1 MKKLLLSLILTL
13 FVSTTSFADMKN
25 VFKHIPEGETLIAEK
40 QTYSDFST
48 DDYPGIFGVEGTLIL
63 NNVTFKN
70 NDSFVIT
77 LSEDALLKIGDDSSF
92 TSNTGGTIWSK
103 KGYTVIGNNVEFNS
117 NADPNY
123 YMGTIVNEDGTLSI
137 KNNVKFLNN
146 FNSSEM
152 FGGAIENCFGG
163 NTLIYAN
170 AQFIDNGALNDGGAI
185 YNGFSNSDNEKPVL
199 DIYKGALFDS
209 NAAKRGGAIYND
221 GSLAISGVTKF
232 INNTANDYGG
242 AIYNHGDLQ
251 MWADCED
258 IVFNGNTANGVSNAI
273 HDNEGTITLMSNYG
287 SNIIFNDRITSE
299 NEYSEI
305 SIEGL
310 GKTIFNEDMS
320 GYNGKIY
327 LESGSTL
334 QLGYDGKISNTSLK
348 SNDGTLNLINGK
360 INDSADVSPTFF
372 SGYAFLEIDATLS
385 GNSSIGDKF
394 APISA
399 DFHNDGNNYYYS
411 GVTLTNVNITN
422 NLITDNT
429 GTFTVISASNG
440 PCPNLYADLKVTQ
453 NGKTIKFTENQTS
466 LNDTLNDTDIDYE
479 ILPQAQTF
487 AQVISDATSYKV
499 YNLSNNEMLSQNLGN
514 LEGKQLII
522 NGNGY
527 DITSNGKKGMSVYI
541 DPDNSYDEKTLRLEN
556 IKTISGF
563 SGYYGAVVDN
573 YSLTKI
579 GSNITFENNTV
590 LYNGGVFYGNKK
602 SYMHTG
608 DNITFRNNTAN
619 SGGVL
624 QTEQVSV
631 TIFGG
636 NILFESNTADRG
648 GAINNQGGIDFEKN
662 ATFVSNQGYQGSAIY
677 NDNDAEIFFR
687 NGAKFINNNNSAI
700 YNYGSLKFFAM
711 SEDIEFT
718 GNDIAIFN
726 VGGGMTFVTGAANV
740 IFNDKLVSYDSD
752 SKLWFDSYDY
762 VILGIFD
769 DFSKIILNADM
780 SDYTGKINI
789 NGAYVQLGENGTFFN
804 SNCTYDISGATID
817 FANSVIQDYEFANS
831 LKVTDTLNLK
841 IDADLKNEKMDTITA
856 NNFSGDGKVNVTAI
870 NITKDSDK
878 KEEISLDFITGNTLK
893 GIVKSVDK
901 AYSVMYEYDASYD
914 KETGNMSFVR
924 GKENP
929 ISNESAVSGLAGG
942 YLSQVTVANQ
952 SFANIDN
959 KVSQTRAAAKTPLYA
974 SANTN
979 QVFEQGG
986 SIERALWL
994 RPYVVSD
1001 TVDVGADS
1009 KVDNTMY
1016 GTLAGIDLPA
1026 GKDKLLSFYLG
1037 YTGGKQEF
1045 NSVKTNQTNYMLG
1058 VTGTLIKDKWY
1069 LGATVNAGTN
1079 KVTADNDL
1087 GSDDIDNITYSLG
1100 LKTGYDFDLG
1110 KDFTLQPNI
1119 ILMYIGSTSNDFTN
1133 VQGNKIEDDGIS
1145 NILIQ
1150 PGLRLDLSLANGWTP
1165 YGLFDVAINTGET
1178 STKINGNKVKSLEMD
1193 PYFEYGVGV
1202 SKDFLNS
1209 PWSCYGQ
1216 VSGKSGS
1223 RSGVGFNLGIK
1234 YAF

>member
-1 MKKLLLSLILTL
+1 MT
-13 FVSTTSFADMKN
+13 
-25 VFKHIPEGETLIAEK
+25 
-40 QTYSDFST
+40 
-48 DDYPGIFGVEGTLIL
+48 
-63 NNVTFKN
+63 
-70 NDSFVIT
+70 
-77 LSEDALLKIGDDSSF
+77 
-92 TSNTGGTIWSK
+92 
-103 KGYTVIGNNVEFNS
+103 
-117 NADPNY
+117 
-123 YMGTIVNEDGTLSI
+123 
-137 KNNVKFLNN
+137 
-146 FNSSEM
+146 
-152 FGGAIENCFGG
+152 
-163 NTLIYAN
+163 
-170 AQFIDNGALNDGGAI
+170 
-185 YNGFSNSDNEKPVL
+185 
-199 DIYKGALFDS
+199 
-209 NAAKRGGAIYND
+209 
-221 GSLAISGVTKF
+221 
-232 INNTANDYGG
+232 
-242 AIYNHGDLQ
+242 
-251 MWADCED
+251 DCED
-258 IVFNGNTANGVSNAI
+258 IEFTGNTANGVSNAI
-273 HDNEGTITLMSNYG
+273 HDKEGTINLISDYG

-305 SIEGL
+305 SIEGR
-310 GKTIFNEDMS
+310 GKTIFNDDMS

-327 LESGSTL
+327 LDPGSTL

-348 SNDGTLNLINGK
+348 SKDGTLNLINGK

-385 GNSSIGDKF
+385 GNNSIGDKF
-394 APISA
+394 SPISA

-429 GTFTVISASNG
+429 GTFTVISVSNG

-453 NGKTIKFTENQTS
+453 NGKTIKFTENQAS

-479 ILPQAQTF
+479 VLPQVQTF
-487 AQVISDATSYKV
+487 AQVISDTTSYKV
-499 YNLSNNEMLSQNLGN
+499 YNLSNNETLSQNLGN

-527 DITSNGKKGMSVYI
+527 DITSNGKEGMSVYI

-573 YSLTKI
+573 YGNTRI
-579 GSNITFENNTV
+579 GSNITVENNTAYGSGGAI
-590 LYNGGVFYGNKK
+590 YNNSKHSSISVGN
-602 SYMHTG
+602 
-608 DNITFRNNTAN
+608 DVTFRNNTATA
-619 SGGVL
+619 GGAIYNQENLGV
-624 QTEQVSV
+624 
-631 TIFGG
+631 IGFGA
-636 NILFESNTADRG
+636 NTKFESNIATANTG
-648 GAINNQGGIDFEKN
+648 GAIYNDSYIEFIKN
-662 ATFVSNQGYQGSAIY
+662 PIFISNQANQGSAIY
-677 NDNDAEIFFR
+677 NDADANITFQ

-700 YNYGSLKFFAM
+700 YNYGNLIFFAM
-711 SEDIEFT
+711 SEDVEFT

-726 VGGGMTFVTGAANV
+726 VGGEMTFVTGAANV

-752 SKLWFDSYDY
+752 SELCFDSHDY
-762 VILGIFD
+762 VIFGIFD

-789 NGAYVQLGENGTFFN
+789 NGAYVQLGKNGTLFN

-817 FANSVIQDYEFANS
+817 FANSVIQDYKFANS
-831 LKVTDTLNLK
+831 LKVSDILNLK
-841 IDADLKNEKMDTITA
+841 VDADLKNEKMDTITA

-878 KEEISLDFITGNTLK
+878 KEEISLDFITGDTLK

-901 AYSVMYEYDASYD
+901 AYSAMYEYNVTYD
-914 KETGNMSFVR
+914 QETGNMNFIQ

-942 YLSQVTVANQ
+942 YLAQVTIANQ
-952 SFANIDN
+952 SFANMDN

-979 QVFEQGG
+979 QVFEQNG

-1045 NSVKTNQTNYMLG
+1045 DSVKTNQTNYMLG

-1110 KDFTLQPNI
+1110 KNFTLQPNI
-1119 ILMYIGSTSNDFTN
+1119 ILMYICLTSSDFTN

-1150 PGLRLDLSLANGWTP
+1150 PGLRLDLSLTNGWTP

-1193 PYFEYGVGV
+1193 PYFEYGVGI
-1202 SKDFLNS
+1202 SKDFLNT

>member
-1 MKKLLLSLILTL
+1 MKKLLLSFVLTL
-13 FVSTTSFADMKN
+13 FVSAPSFADIEDM
-25 VFKHIPEGETLIAEK
+25 FKYFIPEDETLIEEK
-40 QTYSDFST
+40 QTYSDFSA
-48 DDYPGIFGVEGTLIL
+48 DDYLGIFRVEGTLIL
-63 NNVTFKN
+63 NNATFKN
-70 NDSFVIT
+70 NESYAISVAD
-77 LSEDALLKIGDDSSF
+77 DGLLKIGDGSFF
-92 TSNTGGTIWSK
+92 TSNTGGTISSSGK
-103 KGYTVIGNNVEFNS
+103 AEIGNNVEFNS
-117 NADPNY
+117 NEDPSDY
-123 YMGTIVNEDGTLSI
+123 GAVNNITGSLVI

-146 FNSSEM
+146 Y
-152 FGGAIENCFGG
+152 GGAIENDFGG
-163 NTLIYAN
+163 QTIIYAN
-170 AQFIDNGALNDGGAI
+170 AQFINNEVQGDGGAI
-185 YNGFSNSDNEKPVL
+185 YNGISYVDDTKSIFE
-199 DIYKGALFDS
+199 IYRNALFDS
-209 NAAKRGGAIYND
+209 NTAETGGAIYNHNELTIH
-221 GSLAISGVTKF
+221 GGTKF
-232 INNTANDYGG
+232 INNTAANYGG
-242 AIYNHGDLQ
+242 AIYNYHGSLQ
-251 MWADCED
+251 IRADCED
-258 IVFNGNTANGVSNAI
+258 VEFTGNTANGVSNAI

-299 NEYSEI
+299 NEDSKI
-305 SIEGL
+305 SIEGR
-310 GKTIFNEDMS
+310 GKTIFDDDMS
-320 GYNGKIY
+320 GYNGEIY
-327 LESGSTL
+327 LDSGSTL
-334 QLGYDGKISNTSLK
+334 QLGYYGKISNTSLEA
-348 SNDGTLNLINGK
+348 SDGTLNLINGK

-372 SGYAFLEIDATLS
+372 SGYAFLEIDATLN

-394 APISA
+394 APMSA
-399 DFHNDGNNYYYS
+399 DFHNDGNTYYYS

-429 GTFTVISASNG
+429 GTFSVISVSNG
-440 PCPNLYADLKVTQ
+440 PCPILYADLKVTQ

-466 LNDTLNDTDIDYE
+466 SDDTDIDYE
-479 ILPQAQTF
+479 VLPQAQTF
-487 AQVISDATSYKV
+487 AQVISDTTSYKV
-499 YNLSNNEMLSQNLGN
+499 YNLSNNEILSQSLGN

-527 DITSNGKKGMSVYI
+527 DITSNGKKGMSVDI

-563 SGYYGAVVDN
+563 SGSYGAVVDN
-573 YSLTKI
+573 YGTTII
-579 GSNITFENNTV
+579 GSNITLENNTV
-590 LYNGGVFYGNKK
+590 LYNGGVFYGNKE
-602 SYMHTG
+602 SYITTG
-608 DNITFRNNTAN
+608 NNITFRNNTTAN

-687 NGAKFINNNNSAI
+687 SGAKFINKNNSAI

-841 IDADLKNEKMDTITA
+841 IDADLKNEKIDTITA

-878 KEEISLDFITGNTLK
+878 KEEISLDFITGDTLK
-893 GIVKSVDK
+893 GVVESVDK
-901 AYSVMYEYDASYD
+901 AYSTMYEYSVTYD
-914 KETGNMSFVR
+914 QETGNMNFIQ

-952 SFANIDN
+952 SFANMDN

-1045 NSVKTNQTNYMLG
+1045 DSVKTNQTNYMLG

-1110 KDFTLQPNI
+1110 KNFTLQPNI

-1223 RSGVGFNLGIK
+1223 RSGAGFNLGIK

>member
-1 MKKLLLSLILTL
+1 MKKLLLSLFLTIFL
-13 FVSTTSFADMKN
+13 SATSFADTEN
-25 VFKHIPEGETLIAEK
+25 NFRHILEGETLIEEK

-48 DDYPGIFGVEGTLIL
+48 DDYLGIFGVEGTLIL

-70 NDSFVIT
+70 NDSFAIT
-77 LSEDALLKIGDDSSF
+77 LSEDAFLKIGDGSSF
-92 TSNTGGTIWSK
+92 TSNTGGTIYNK
-103 KGYTVIGNNVEFNS
+103 KGNIVIGNNVEFNS

-123 YMGTIVNEDGTLSI
+123 YMGAIANEDGTLSI

-146 FNSSEM
+146 FNSSTM

-199 DIYKGALFDS
+199 GIYLGALFDS

-221 GSLAISGVTKF
+221 GILEILGGTKF

-242 AIYNHGDLQ
+242 AIYNHGALQ
-251 MWADCED
+251 IFADCED
-258 IVFNGNTANGVSNAI
+258 IVFTGNTANGVSNAI
-273 HDNEGTITLMSNYG
+273 HDNEGTIDLFSDYG

-327 LESGSTL
+327 LVSGSTL

-348 SNDGTLNLINGK
+348 SNDGTLNLINQN
-360 INDSADVSPTFF
+360 INNILSANF
-372 SGYAFLEIDATLS
+372 SGDMFLEIDANLKGDLS
-385 GNSSIGDKF
+385 TGDKF
-394 APISA
+394 SLTNGDNHSKI
-399 DFHNDGNNYYYS
+399 
-411 GVTLTNVNITN
+411 TLTNVNIKN
-422 NLITDNT
+422 NSITDNT
-429 GTFTVISASNG
+429 GTFTVISVSNG

-453 NGKTIKFTENQTS
+453 NGKTVKFTENS
-466 LNDTLNDTDIDYE
+466 NGKDVDYE
-479 ILPQAQTF
+479 VLTQAQTF
-487 AQVISDATSYKV
+487 SQLVTDTTSYKV
-499 YNLSNNEMLSQNLGN
+499 YNLSNNETLSQNLGN
-514 LEGKQLII
+514 LEGEQLTI

-527 DITSNGKKGMSVYI
+527 DITSNNKKGISVGTST
-541 DPDNSYDEKTLRLEN
+541 DDYDSKTLMIEN
-556 IKTISGF
+556 IKTVSGF
-563 SGYYGAVVDN
+563 YGDYGAVVDN
-573 YSLTKI
+573 YGNTRI
-579 GSNITFENNTV
+579 GSNITVENNTAYGSGGAI
-590 LYNGGVFYGNKK
+590 YNNSKHSCISVGN
-602 SYMHTG
+602 
-608 DNITFRNNTAN
+608 DVTFRNNTATA
-619 SGGVL
+619 GGAIYNQENL
-624 QTEQVSV
+624 GA
-631 TIFGG
+631 IGFGA
-636 NILFESNTADRG
+636 NTKFESNIATANTG
-648 GAINNQGGIDFEKN
+648 GAIYNDSYIEFIKN
-662 ATFVSNQGYQGSAIY
+662 PIFISNQANQGSAIY
-677 NDNDAEIFFR
+677 NDENARIYFR
-687 NGAKFINNNNSAI
+687 DGAKFINNNNSAI
-700 YNYGSLKFFAM
+700 YNYGGLTFFAM
-711 SEDIEFT
+711 SEDVEFT

-752 SKLWFDSYDY
+752 SELCFDSYDY

-789 NGAYVQLGENGTFFN
+789 NGAYVQLGENGTLFN
-804 SNCTYDISGATID
+804 SDCTYDISGATID
-817 FANSVIQDYEFANS
+817 FANSIIQDYEFANS
-831 LKVTDTLNLK
+831 LKVSDILNLK
-841 IDADLKNEKMDTITA
+841 VDADLKNEKMDTITA

-878 KEEISLDFITGNTLK
+878 KEEISLDFITGDTLK

-901 AYSVMYEYDASYD
+901 AYSTMYEYNVTYD
-914 KETGNMSFVR
+914 QETGNMNFIQ

-952 SFANIDN
+952 SFANMDN

-979 QVFEQGG
+979 QVFEQNG

-1016 GTLAGIDLPA
+1016 GTLAGIDLPV

-1045 NSVKTNQTNYMLG
+1045 DSVKMNQTNYMLG
-1058 VTGTLIKDKWY
+1058 ITGTIIKDKWY

-1087 GSDDIDNITYSLG
+1087 GSDDIENITYSLG

-1110 KDFTLQPNI
+1110 KNFTLQPNI
-1119 ILMYIGSTSNDFTN
+1119 ILMYIGLTSSDFTN

-1150 PGLRLDLSLANGWTP
+1150 PGLRLDLSLTNGWAP